1 MTDTSLPRIPFAGRS
16 LTHGGRTFE
25 LPHQILDAIPFQHGV
40 AVIYDYMEFPQG
52 RPANNLV
59 AFDAAGRELWTAENL
74 NQPAAAYTRF
84 VSASPLRAN
93 NFCSFQC
100 TLDPTTGKIVESIFY
115 K

>member
-1 MTDTSLPRIPFAGRS
+1 MSLDPTHVEPAYLLGRLFAAYERIQS
-16 LTHGGRTFE
+16 
-25 LPHQILDAIPFQHGV
+25 
-40 AVIYDYMEFPQG
+40 
-52 RPANNLV
+52 
-59 AFDAAGRELWTAENL
+59 DAAGRELWTAENL